1 MEGYIAES
9 KRNII
14 QAGYIKFVTR
24 FREADINRRKKTAS
38 VLQRAVF
45 FTYQMSQTPE
55 LNVGGTDGT
64 RTRDPLRD
72 RQVF

>member
-1 MEGYIAES
+1 MTENEI
-9 KRNII
+9 KII
-14 QAGYIKFVTR
+14 QADYIKSVAR
-24 FREADINRRKKTAS
+24 LREEDINRRKKTAF
-38 VLQRAVF
+38 VLQRCGF
-45 FTYQMSQTPE
+45 LTYQMSQTPE

>member
-1 MEGYIAES
+1 MTES
-9 KRNII
+9 NRNII
-14 QAGYIKFVTR
+14 QVGYIKFVTR

-38 VLQRAVF
+38 VLQRCGF
-45 FTYQMSQTPE
+45 LTYQMSKTSE